1 MTTAAK
7 TQRVPWGLVI
17 LLFFAMWI
25 SFFDRGNLAVAAP
38 LLAPELGL
46 SPFALG
52 VLLSAFFWTYA
63 AGQLGAAWVVDRI
76 EVRWAYAAGFLLWSL
91 ATLSTA
97 AVSTFSALLCM
108 RLLLGVGEAV
118 AYPASS
124 RAVAAVV
131 PEHRRGLANS
141 VIDLGARLGPALG
154 ILLGAQFVDKLGWRG
169 LFLITGGAGLI
180 WLIPWL
186 ARAPRVL
193 TPIAAGAGG
202 AGPGWRELLRRRD
215 VWGTSGGLGCANYA
229 WYFLLSWLPSYLVK
243 ERQFSMNS
251 LSLGGAL
258 PFFLMAL
265 TSIGGG
271 LLSDRWIARG
281 ASPVRVR
288 RGFLVVGL
296 LMTAVFLPTVLLP
309 RIEWALAGL
318 VLSCLSMGVYAS
330 NLWPLTQTLAGPM
343 AAARWTGFQNAL
355 GNIAGI
361 VSPIVTGWIVG
372 YTGRYAFAF
381 LAASLA
387 CVAGAASFGLLVRD
401 SDARSL

>member
-1 MTTAAK
+1 MTATAK
-7 TQRVPWGLVI
+7 TERVPWGLVI
-17 LLFFAMWI
+17 LLFFAMFI

-38 LLAPELGL
+38 VLAPELGL
-46 SPFALG
+46 SPVALG
-52 VLLSAFFWTYA
+52 WLLSGFFWTYA
-63 AGQLGAAWVVDRI
+63 AGQLGAAWLVDRI

-124 RAVAAVV
+124 RIVAAVV

-154 ILLGAQFVDKLGWRG
+154 ILMGAQLVGRLGWRG
-169 LFLITGGAGLI
+169 LFVITGSAGLI

-193 TPIAAGAGG
+193 TPTVARPGG
-202 AGPGWRELLRRRD
+202 AGPGWRDLLRRRD
-215 VWGTSGGLGCANYA
+215 VWGTCGGLGCANYA

-251 LSLGGAL
+251 LSVGGAL
-258 PFFLMAL
+258 PFLLMAL

-271 LLSDRWIARG
+271 ILSDRWISRG

-296 LMTAVFLPTVLLP
+296 LMTALFLPTVLLP

-318 VLSCLSMGVYAS
+318 FLSCLSLGVYAS

-343 AAARWTGFQNAL
+343 AAARWTGFQNAF
-355 GNIAGI
+355 GNLAGI
-361 VSPIVTGWIVG
+361 VSPIVTGWIVAH
-372 YTGRYAFAF
+372 TGRFAFAF

-401 SDARSL
+401 SDAGGE

>member
-1 MTTAAK
+1 MTATAKPERA
-7 TQRVPWGLVI
+7 PWGLVI

-38 LLAPELGL
+38 VLAPELGL
-46 SPFALG
+46 SPVALG
-52 VLLSAFFWTYA
+52 WLLSGFFWTYA
-63 AGQLGAAWVVDRI
+63 AGQLGAAWLVDRI
-76 EVRWAYAAGFLLWSL
+76 EVRWAYAAGLLLWSL

-118 AYPASS
+118 AYPASA
-124 RAVAAVV
+124 RIVAAVV

-154 ILLGAQFVDKLGWRG
+154 ILFGAQLVGRLGWRG
-169 LFLITGGAGLI
+169 LFLITGSAGLI

-193 TPIAAGAGG
+193 MPVSAGAGG
-202 AGPGWRELLRRRD
+202 AGPGWKELLRRRD
-215 VWGTSGGLGCANYA
+215 VWGTCGGLLCANYA
-229 WYFLLSWLPSYLVK
+229 WYFLLSWLPSYLVR

-251 LSLGGAL
+251 LSVGGAL
-258 PFFLMAL
+258 PFFLMAI

-271 LLSDRWIARG
+271 ILSDRWISRG

-288 RGFLVVGL
+288 RGFLVAGL

-318 VLSCLSMGVYAS
+318 FLSCLSLGVYAS

-343 AAARWTGFQNAL
+343 AAARWTGFQNAF
-355 GNIAGI
+355 GNLAGI
-361 VSPIVTGWIVG
+361 VGPIVTGWIVA

-381 LAASLA
+381 LAAGLA
-387 CVAGAASFGLLVRD
+387 CLAGAASFGLLVREPA
-401 SDARSL
+401 ARAR

>member
-1 MTTAAK
+1 MTATAKA
-7 TQRVPWGLVI
+7 QRVPWGLVI

-63 AGQLGAAWVVDRI
+63 AGQLGAAWLVDRI

-97 AVSTFSALLCM
+97 MVSTFSALLCM

-124 RAVAAVV
+124 RIVAAVV

-154 ILLGAQFVDKLGWRG
+154 ILMGAQLVGRLGWRG
-169 LFLITGGAGLI
+169 LFVITGSAGLI

-193 TPIAAGAGG
+193 TPTVARPGG

-215 VWGTSGGLGCANYA
+215 VWGTCGGLAFTNYA

-251 LSLGGAL
+251 LSVGGAL
-258 PFFLMAL
+258 PFFLMAI

-271 LLSDRWIARG
+271 ILSDRWIARG

-288 RGFLVVGL
+288 RGFLVAGL
-296 LMTAVFLPTVLLP
+296 LLTAVFLPAVLLP

-318 VLSCLSMGVYAS
+318 FLSCLSLGVYAS

-343 AAARWTGFQNAL
+343 AAARWTGFQNAF
-355 GNIAGI
+355 GNLAGI
-361 VSPIVTGWIVG
+361 VGPIVTGWIVA

-401 SDARSL
+401 SDAGSE

>member
-1 MTTAAK
+1 MTAAAK
-7 TQRVPWGLVI
+7 TERVPWGLVI
-17 LLFFAMWI
+17 LLFFAMAI

-38 LLAPELGL
+38 VLTLELGL
-46 SPFALG
+46 SPVALG
-52 VLLSAFFWTYA
+52 LLLSGFFWTYA
-63 AGQLGAAWVVDRI
+63 VGQLGAAWLVDRI

-124 RAVAAVV
+124 RIVAAVV

-154 ILLGAQFVDKLGWRG
+154 ILLGARLVGKLGWRG
-169 LFLITGGAGLI
+169 LFVITGAAGLV

-193 TPIAAGAGG
+193 TPVAAGAGG

-215 VWGTSGGLGCANYA
+215 VWGTCGGLGFTNYA
-229 WYFLLSWLPSYLVK
+229 WYFLLSWLPSYLVR

-251 LSLGGAL
+251 LSVGGAL
-258 PFFLMAL
+258 PFLLMAIA
-265 TSIGGG
+265 SISGGI
-271 LLSDRWIARG
+271 LSDRWISRG

-318 VLSCLSMGVYAS
+318 FLSCLSLGVYAS

-343 AAARWTGFQNAL
+343 AAARWTGFQNAF
-355 GNIAGI
+355 GNLAGI
-361 VSPIVTGWIVG
+361 VSPIVTGWIVSH
-372 YTGRYAFAF
+372 TGRFAFAF

-387 CVAGAASFGLLVRD
+387 CVAGAACFGLLVRD
-401 SDARSL
+401 SDAGSE

>member
-7 TQRVPWGLVI
+7 TARVPWGLVI

-46 SPFALG
+46 SPVALG

-63 AGQLGAAWVVDRI
+63 AGQLGAAWLVDRI

-97 AVSTFSALLCM
+97 AVSTFSALLCL

-124 RAVAAVV
+124 RIVAAVV

-141 VIDLGARLGPALG
+141 VIDLGARLGPAVG
-154 ILLGAQFVDKLGWRG
+154 ILMGAQLVGRLGWRG
-169 LFLITGGAGLI
+169 LFLITGSAGLI

-186 ARAPRVL
+186 ACAPRVF
-193 TPIAAGAGG
+193 TPVAAGAVG
-202 AGPGWRELLRRRD
+202 AGPGWKELLRRRD
-215 VWGTSGGLGCANYA
+215 VWGTCCGLLCANYA

-251 LSLGGAL
+251 LSVGGAL
-258 PFFLMAL
+258 PFFLMAI

-271 LLSDRWIARG
+271 ILSDRWISRG
-281 ASPVRVR
+281 ASPIRVR
-288 RGFLVVGL
+288 RGFLVTGL

-318 VLSCLSMGVYAS
+318 FLSCLSLGVYAS

-343 AAARWTGFQNAL
+343 AAARWTGFQNAF
-355 GNIAGI
+355 GNLAGI
-361 VSPIVTGWIVG
+361 VGPIVTGWIVAS
-372 YTGRYAFAF
+372 TGRFAFAF

-387 CVAGAASFGLLVRD
+387 CGAGAASFGLLVRD
-401 SDARSL
+401 SDAGGG

>member
-1 MTTAAK
+1 
-7 TQRVPWGLVI
+7 
-17 LLFFAMWI
+17 
-25 SFFDRGNLAVAAP
+25 
-38 LLAPELGL
+38 
-46 SPFALG
+46 
-52 VLLSAFFWTYA
+52 
-63 AGQLGAAWVVDRI
+63 
-76 EVRWAYAAGFLLWSL
+76 
-91 ATLSTA
+91 
-97 AVSTFSALLCM
+97 
-108 RLLLGVGEAV
+108 
-118 AYPASS
+118 
-124 RAVAAVV
+124 
-131 PEHRRGLANS
+131 
-141 VIDLGARLGPALG
+141 
-154 ILLGAQFVDKLGWRG
+154 
-169 LFLITGGAGLI
+169 
-180 WLIPWL
+180 
-186 ARAPRVL
+186 
-193 TPIAAGAGG
+193 
-202 AGPGWRELLRRRD
+202 
-215 VWGTSGGLGCANYA
+215 VWGTCGGLGCTNYA

-243 ERQFSMNS
+243 ERQFSMDS

-271 LLSDRWIARG
+271 ILSDRWISRG

-318 VLSCLSMGVYAS
+318 FLSCLSLGVYAS

-343 AAARWTGFQNAL
+343 AAARWTGFQNAF

-387 CVAGAASFGLLVRD
+387 CIAGAASFGLLVRD